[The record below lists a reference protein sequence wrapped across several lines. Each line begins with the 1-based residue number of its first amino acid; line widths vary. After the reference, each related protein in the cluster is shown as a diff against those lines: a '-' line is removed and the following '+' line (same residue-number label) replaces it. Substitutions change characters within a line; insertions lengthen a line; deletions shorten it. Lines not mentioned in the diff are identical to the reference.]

1 MNEGTITMTKTC
13 LAALAAAA
21 TLLSACAD
29 SSAEITAAY
38 VSPTQYSAM
47 SCTQIAA
54 EAQRVASR
62 TAQIAGIQDENAQ
75 NDAALTAVSLI
86 LFWPAAF
93 FLNGN
98 DENRAELSR
107 LKGELEALEQANIQ
121 RNCGI
126 AFEQAP
132 AAQP

>member
-1 MNEGTITMTKTC
+1 MEEGTTTMTRTC

-21 TLLSACAD
+21 TLLGACAD
-29 SSAEITAAY
+29 TSAEIGAAY
-38 VSPTQYSAM
+38 VSPTQYSALT
-47 SCTQIAA
+47 CTQIAA

-62 TAQIAGIQDENAQ
+62 TGQIAGLQDEAAQ

-107 LKGELEALEQANIQ
+107 LKGELEALEQASIQ
-121 RNCGI
+121 KNCGI
-126 AFEQAP
+126 AFEAAP
-132 AAQP
+132 A